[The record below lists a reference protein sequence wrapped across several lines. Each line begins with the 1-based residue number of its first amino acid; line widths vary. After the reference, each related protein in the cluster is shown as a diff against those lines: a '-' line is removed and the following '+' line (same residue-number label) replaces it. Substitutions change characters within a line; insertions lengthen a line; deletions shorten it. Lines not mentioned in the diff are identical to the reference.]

1 MTEFIYLHGF
11 ASGPGS
17 QKACV
22 FKDRFEKA
30 RLPLTIP
37 DLQQSDFEN
46 LTLTKQ
52 VSLVQ
57 GIIDGKPGTRFA
69 LIGSSMGAYI
79 AALIA
84 ETRKEIKAL
93 YLMAPGFNFL
103 NRWME
108 NMGWDKNHLNSIQ
121 DLIRVFHYS
130 YNAEVNLKTDLFRD
144 AMNWDSLPL
153 NRNIPTRLIHG
164 LHDET
169 VSIQESRDFARS
181 RPWCQLK
188 ELDSDH
194 GLLSCIDWIV
204 ADCMEFFRSENLT
217 DSKRNPCRTMPTT
230 SENGSTF

>member
-17 QKACV
+17 QKACI
-22 FKDRFEKA
+22 FKNHLEKA
-30 RLPLTIP
+30 QLSITIP
-37 DLQQSDFEN
+37 DLQQGDFEN
-46 LTLTKQ
+46 MTLTKQ
-52 VSLVQ
+52 ISLVQ
-57 GIIDGKPGTRFA
+57 SIIDEKPGVDVA
-69 LIGSSMGAYI
+69 LIGSSMGAYL

-84 ETRKEIKAL
+84 ETRKEIKAV

-108 NMGWDKNHLNSIQ
+108 NMGWDKNSLSSTP

-130 YNAEVNLKTDLFRD
+130 YNREVNLSTDLFRD
-144 AMNWDSLPL
+144 ALKWDSLSL
-153 NRNIPTRLIHG
+153 TRNIPIRIVHG

-169 VSIQESRDFARS
+169 VNIRESRDFAGS

-204 ADCMEFFRSENLT
+204 ADCMEFFRLNNLL
-217 DSKRNPCRTMPTT
+217 DEK
-230 SENGSTF
+230 